1 MADWWWISK
10 KLKASKKFC
19 HSGRG
24 ECSLTH
30 WATTKEK
37 RLETLQ
43 SKFVHVDWFLLKL
56 PAVAFLESSDQ
67 CHSDLWIYCCW
78 RESLP
83 HPTHFRPFFRP
94 FEKNPKRDFVSYS
107 RRPPGQYFYT
117 IPQIPHKNHKSYILK
132 PKLWIIIIHLL
143 RGQRKV

>member
-1 MADWWWISK
+1 MLMADWWWISK

-24 ECSLTH
+24 KCSLIH

-37 RLETLQ
+37 GLETLQ

-83 HPTHFRPFFRP
+83 HPTHFRPFFALLKETLKGTLFLILGDP
-94 FEKNPKRDFVSYS
+94 PDNTFTQFHKFPIKIINHTSWNPNYESS
-107 RRPPGQYFYT
+107 
-117 IPQIPHKNHKSYILK
+117 
-132 PKLWIIIIHLL
+132 
-143 RGQRKV
+143 